1 MVTVA
6 DDVSVGWCYCY
17 YCLNPMFVLVGSMNR
32 SGLLQLSFDKLFC
45 FWVVVG
51 WGGERG
57 KLALLQAAARA
68 VFVVVFAVCV
78 VCILQITETRA

>member
-1 MVTVA
+1 
-6 DDVSVGWCYCY
+6 
-17 YCLNPMFVLVGSMNR
+17 
-32 SGLLQLSFDKLFC
+32 LLF
-45 FWVVVG
+45 G

-68 VFVVVFAVCV
+68 FLLLFFAVCV